1 MTRESTTSA
10 TPLALAKREDGPSP
24 HVHLFRNGV
33 RCDTDRRG
41 HATPGGMSLEKLV
54 VDASEGFIPL
64 WDKNVILRWRFAEG
78 TLDHFQDPAAA
89 ERVIED
95 LFGRAILAWG
105 VAVPVKFAKRNDA
118 WDFQI
123 VVRRNDDC
131 DNNGCVLASAF
142 FPDAGRHQLDIYP
155 KMFEQSDKEQ
165 LETLAHELGHVFG
178 LRHFFA
184 LLSEQS
190 FPAEI
195 FGVHK
200 RFSIMNYGEDSFLT
214 ADDKSDLA
222 KLYDAAWSRRITD
235 INGTPI
241 HLVRPFHEGAAP
253 GGALAVAA
261 VRA

>member
-1 MTRESTTSA
+1 MTRESA
-10 TPLALAKREDGPSP
+10 TNAKPLALAKRKDKSR
-24 HVHLFRNGV
+24 HIHHLRNGF

-41 HATPGGMSLEKLV
+41 YATPDNKSPEKLV

-89 ERVIED
+89 ERAIET
-95 LFGRAILAWG
+95 LFGKAVLAWG
-105 VAVPVKFAKRNDA
+105 DAVPIKFAKRTDA

-123 VVRRNDDC
+123 VVRQADDC
-131 DNNGCVLASAF
+131 DDSGCVLASAF
-142 FPDAGRHQLDIYP
+142 FPDAGRHRLDIYP
-155 KMFEQSDKEQ
+155 KMFEQSDQEQ

-184 LLSEQS
+184 LLSEKS

-195 FGVHK
+195 FGVHR

-214 ADDKSDLA
+214 QEDKSDLA
-222 KLYDAAWSRRITD
+222 KLYAAAWSRQLTD

-253 GGALAVAA
+253 SGALAVAA